1 MSGGVDGLKEP
12 YETMISRLLTF
23 GFYVFDLSTVPAAQ
37 DLFDDDHFRQ
47 LARDVCPKHKPHLD
61 PFQFNFILQLPGQ
74 TVAAHLDGVHIQ
86 HNE

>member
-1 MSGGVDGLKEP
+1 
-12 YETMISRLLTF
+12 MISRLLTF

-37 DLFDDDHFRQ
+37 DLFADGHFRQ

-74 TVAAHLDGVHIQ
+74 TVAAHLDGVRTGTR
-86 HNE
+86 EKMAARKLEYPGL